1 MTNLLIFD
9 GDCGFCTRS
18 RDFLAKIDHEDRITL
33 LPLQAPNAW
42 ELTGRSREQLK
53 ESLYWIGADGTRASG
68 AEAVN
73 AALSV
78 AIDNPL
84 PADVYRM
91 IPGMR
96 ALQEHIYRW
105 VAAHRATLPGRTP
118 WCSEHPEDCVPT
130 SR

>member
-18 RDFLAKIDHEDRITL
+18 RDFLAKIDHDDRITL
-33 LPLQAPNAW
+33 LPLQAPTAW
-42 ELTGRSREQLK
+42 EVSGRSYEQLK
-53 ESLYWIGADGTRASG
+53 ESLYWIGEDGTRATG

-84 PADVYRM
+84 PNDVYRM

-96 ALQEHIYRW
+96 ALQERVYGW
-105 VAAHRATLPGRTP
+105 VAAHRSKLPGATP
-118 WCSEHPEDCVPT
+118 WCEDHPYDCGPT